1 MSGYV
6 EEALNI
12 LWEDG
17 PLVLAH
23 RMLAITYRKS
33 LRRLMPE
40 VGPPELNGVIVPGLG
55 GGAPGKKL
63 FDDLTP
69 TRWYNDPRTYNPV
82 YEGPEVDGVK
92 KFVGGHDD
100 VVVIGGGYGVTAVH
114 AANNTS
120 GTVTVVEAD
129 QERYQNLSKTFDANG
144 VSNKIQSLFGYL
156 GNLHIDLDDSN
167 IPLIAYQDIP
177 EADVWDMDCEG
188 AEVEILQNLPYK
200 PKVILVETHDNHGEV
215 TNLLE
220 SNGYEILE
228 IIKKSHKLTHIR
240 ARAD

>member
-6 EEALNI
+6 EEAQNI
-12 LWEDG
+12 IREDG
-17 PLVLAH
+17 PLIFAH
-23 RMLAITYRKS
+23 RMLAKTYRTT

-40 VGPPELNGVIVPGLG
+40 VGYPELNGVVVPEYG

-63 FDDLTP
+63 FDDLAP
-69 TRWYNDPRTYNPV
+69 TRWYRDPRTYNPT

-92 KFVGGHDD
+92 KFVSGRDD

-120 GTVTVVEAD
+120 GRVTVVEAD
-129 QERYQNLSKTFDANG
+129 QERYQNLTRTFEANG
-144 VSNKIQSLFGYL
+144 VSNQIRSLFGYL
-156 GNLHIDLDDSN
+156 GDLHIDLDDSD
-167 IPLIAYQDIP
+167 IPMIAYQDIP

-200 PKVILVETHDNHGEV
+200 PSVILVETHDNHDEV

-220 SNGYEILE
+220 SNGYELLE
-228 IIKKSHKLTHIR
+228 IIRKSEKLTHIR
-240 ARAD
+240 ARAA